1 LLLLLDLS
9 TASKWETTLKV
20 FRATRQSRGDR
31 EPIFLSQTAA
41 VMRIGLL
48 EMKHFCQEFFEDIK
62 ADTFL
67 QESAGVADL
76 ITTCQ

>member
-1 LLLLLDLS
+1 V
-9 TASKWETTLKV
+9 TTE
-20 FRATRQSRGDR
+20 Q
-31 EPIFLSQTAA
+31 PIFFPQTAA

-48 EMKHFCQEFFEDIK
+48 EMKHFCQEFFEDVK